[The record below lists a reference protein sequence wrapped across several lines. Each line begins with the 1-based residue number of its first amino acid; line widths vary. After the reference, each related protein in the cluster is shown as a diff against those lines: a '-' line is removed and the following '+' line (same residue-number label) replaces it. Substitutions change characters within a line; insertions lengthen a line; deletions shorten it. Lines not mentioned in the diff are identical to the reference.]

1 MQTEQLTTR
10 QHSPVA
16 ALEVQ
21 ALEAQA
27 LDDRADEALARQAR
41 DDPEAFAELYGRYVD
56 RVYRF
61 VLIRT
66 GSVPDAQDLTSQTF
80 LAALESIGA
89 YGGRG
94 SFGGWLFGIAR
105 HKLAD
110 HYRRRRPE
118 VPLDDAEELHYPDPS
133 PEEVVDARLQL
144 ARVSRALR
152 SLDAQQAEALALRL
166 FGGLDAAE
174 VGQAMGK
181 SQAAVKM
188 LVHRGLRKLQERLN
202 YSLEVSL

>member
-1 MQTEQLTTR
+1 MQTEQLTAQ
-10 QHSPVA
+10 QHTPA
-16 ALEVQ
+16 F
-21 ALEAQA
+21 ALEAQGLA
-27 LDDRADEALARQAR
+27 AQPDEALARQACG
-41 DDPEAFAELYGRYVD
+41 DPEAFAELYGRYLD
-56 RVYRF
+56 PVYRF
-61 VLIRT
+61 LLIRT

-110 HYRRRRPE
+110 HYRRRRPD
-118 VPLDDAEELHYPDPS
+118 VSLDDAERVHDPDPS
-133 PEEVVDARLQL
+133 PEETAATRLQL

-152 SLDAQQAEALALRL
+152 SLDAQQAEAIALRL

-174 VGQAMGK
+174 VGRVMGK

-188 LVHRGLRKLQERLN
+188 LVHRGLRQLQERLN
-202 YSLEVSL
+202 YSPEVSL